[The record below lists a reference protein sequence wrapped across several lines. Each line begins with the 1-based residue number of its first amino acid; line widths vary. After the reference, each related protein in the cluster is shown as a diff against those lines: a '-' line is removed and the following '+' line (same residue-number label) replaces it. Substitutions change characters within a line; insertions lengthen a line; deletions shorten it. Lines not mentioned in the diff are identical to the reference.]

1 MLALTAEGEVFAW
14 GSAAHGA
21 LGIAPREVLLARLPV
36 DDEGMSFQPRPTLVE
51 RLRGRPVRCVA
62 AAEQHSL
69 ATTVP
74 PPLPPTPPCRRATAR
89 LCGPMPARAT
99 TTTR

>member
-1 MLALTAEGEVFAW
+1 MSLEYELGRLRDLYRGHPNLRLLEG
-14 GSAAHGA
+14 
-21 LGIAPREVLLARLPV
+21 ARA
-36 DDEGMSFQPRPTLVE
+36 LVE

-89 LCGPMPARAT
+89 RCGPMPARAT